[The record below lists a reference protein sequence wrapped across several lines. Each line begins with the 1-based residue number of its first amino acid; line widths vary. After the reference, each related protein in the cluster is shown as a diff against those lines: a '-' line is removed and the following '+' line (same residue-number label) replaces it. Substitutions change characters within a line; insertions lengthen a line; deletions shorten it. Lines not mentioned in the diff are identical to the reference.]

1 METQRTNY
9 ILIDHEN
16 IHSLDPGAIE
26 GKPVKVLVFL
36 GEQTTK
42 LAVEDVQKLL
52 KHRGQI
58 ELITISGH
66 GKNALD
72 FHIAY
77 YAGRITAEDPQ
88 AFIHIISKDK
98 GFDPLIAH
106 LKNRG
111 TLAQRLEEVPG
122 LPLSARKREAALLPA
137 DARMDRVL
145 GHLAKIAKARPRK
158 RRTLASNIAA
168 LFGKQL
174 TEGEVGHLIAT
185 LEGAGKLLID
195 DKETVTYRL

>member
-1 METQRTNY
+1 MATPRTNY

-16 IHSLDPGAIE
+16 IHSLDPGVIA
-26 GKPVKVLVFL
+26 GLPVKVLVFL

-77 YAGRITAEDPQ
+77 YAGRISAEDPR
-88 AFIHIISKDK
+88 ASIHIISRDK

-106 LKNRG
+106 LESRHV
-111 TLAQRLEEVPG
+111 LAQRSEEVPE
-122 LPLSARKREAALLPA
+122 LRNRRKAEVAPISA
-137 DARMDRVL
+137 DGRVERVIS
-145 GHLAKIAKARPRK
+145 HLVRIAKARPRK
-158 RRTLASNIAA
+158 RKTLASNLAA
-168 LFGKQL
+168 LFGKQI
-174 TEGEVGHLIAT
+174 GEHEVVAVIAA
-185 LEGAGKLLID
+185 LEEAGKLVID
-195 DKETVTYRL
+195 DKDVVSYRL